1 MRARQQFM
9 PSKPIHL
16 LYLTAEQWPT
26 FRADL
31 IALFGKYLPRHG
43 VSCDLATE
51 RAADSGSELLPAW
64 PAGQALL
71 CAVPASRAAQYGA
84 KLWHLLRVLAGADSR
99 RYSAIQVRDMGLTA
113 GFGLMAARFKGLQFY
128 YWLSYPQS
136 EGQIDRAR
144 ARGPKAGVR
153 YWFPLL
159 QGMFGRWLL
168 YRVVLPRADHVFVQS
183 AQMLE
188 DVAAQGVS
196 RERMTAVPMGVDLE
210 LANAEQ
216 QAPVVDARLDGKRVI
231 AYLGTLDRVRQ
242 IEILFEMVAQV
253 RAQVP
258 DVLLV
263 LAGDTED
270 EGHRAWLQAQIVH
283 YGVQD
288 HVLWLGWRP
297 AAEAWSYLRR
307 AEIGLSPFPRSF
319 LLDSAS
325 PTKAIE
331 YMALGLPVVAN
342 DNPDQQR
349 VIAESGAG
357 LCVPLQ
363 SGAFARAV
371 VSLLNDPAAMER
383 MGRLG
388 RAYVAAHRGY
398 DSLAVQLANVYER
411 LARGDT
417 T

>member
-1 MRARQQFM
+1 M
-9 PSKPIHL
+9 PAKSVHL

-31 IALFGKYLPRHG
+31 IALFGKYLPRQG

-51 RAADSGSELLPAW
+51 RDAASRGQPVPPW

-71 CAVPASRAAQYGA
+71 CDVPASRAAQYGA
-84 KLWHLLRVLAGADSR
+84 KLWHLLRVLAGADAR
-99 RYSAIQVRDMGLTA
+99 RYGAIQVRDMGLTA
-113 GFGLMAARFKGLQFY
+113 WFALLAARLKGLQFY

-144 ARGPKAGVR
+144 ARGPRAGLR

-159 QGMFGRWLL
+159 QGSFGRWLL

-188 DVAAQGVS
+188 DVAAQGVA

-210 LANAEQ
+210 LANPAAL
-216 QAPVVDARLDGKRVI
+216 APAVDARLDGRRVI

-242 IEILFEMVAQV
+242 IDILFEMLVQV
-253 RAQVP
+253 RAAVP
-258 DVLLV
+258 EVLLV

-270 EGHRAWLQAQIVH
+270 AEHRAWLQQQIVRL
-283 YGVQD
+283 GVQEQ
-288 HVLWLGWRP
+288 VLWLGWRP
-297 AAEAWSYLRR
+297 AGEAWGYMRR
-307 AEIGLSPFPRSF
+307 AELGLSPFPRSF

-331 YMALGLPVVAN
+331 YMGLGLPVVCN
-342 DNPDQQR
+342 DNPDQRQ

-363 SGAFARAV
+363 SAAFAEAV
-371 VSLLNDPAAMER
+371 VRLLGDPPTMRR
-383 MGRLG
+383 MGEQG
-388 RAYVAAHRGY
+388 RAYVAARRGY
-398 DSLAVQLANVYER
+398 DQLARQVAAVYLALAER
-411 LARGDT
+411 NNA
-417 T
+417 

>member
-1 MRARQQFM
+1 M
-9 PSKPIHL
+9 PAKPVHL

-31 IALFGKYLPRHG
+31 IALFGKYLPRLG

-51 RAADSGSELLPAW
+51 RDSASADQPVPPW

-71 CAVPASRAAQYGA
+71 CDVPARRGGQYVA
-84 KLWHLLRVLAGADSR
+84 KLWHLARVLAGADAR
-99 RYSAIQVRDMGLTA
+99 RYDAIQVRDMGLTA
-113 GFGLMAARFKGLQFY
+113 WFGLLAARRKGLQFY

-144 ARGPKAGVR
+144 ARGPRAGLR

-159 QGMFGRWLL
+159 QGSFGRWLL

-183 AQMLE
+183 AQMLQ
-188 DVAAQGVS
+188 DVAAQGVPPA
-196 RERMTAVPMGVDLE
+196 RMTAVPMGVDLE
-210 LANAEQ
+210 LANAAQ
-216 QAPVVDARLDGKRVI
+216 LAPASDARLDGRRVI

-242 IEILFEMVAQV
+242 IEILFEMLLQV
-253 RAQVP
+253 RAEIP

-270 EGHRAWLQAQIVH
+270 AAHRAWLQQQIVRL
-283 YGVQD
+283 GVQD
-288 HVLWLGWRP
+288 QVLWLGWRP
-297 AAEAWSYLRR
+297 SSEAWSYMRR
-307 AEIGLSPFPRSF
+307 AELGLSPFPRSF

-331 YMALGLPVVAN
+331 YMGLGLPVVCN
-342 DNPDQQR
+342 DNPDQQQ

-357 LCVPLQ
+357 LCVPLH
-363 SGAFARAV
+363 SAAFAEAV
-371 VSLLNDPAAMER
+371 VRLLRDPQTMRR
-383 MGRLG
+383 MGEQG
-388 RAYVAAHRGY
+388 RAYVAARRGY
-398 DSLAVQLANVYER
+398 DQLARQVAAVYQSLAER
-411 LARGDT
+411 KTA
-417 T
+417 